1 MRILRTI
8 VSPRARDFID
18 RHYLNPPTGRGRRHL
33 PNTRNQ
39 AKNPDGCINPK
50 GLGSEYR
57 RGMLPLE
64 KEIRGR
70 YKYGQLLRLRLLRR
84 RGQHF
89 GQLALSIA
97 LQFGPL
103 LILAKLIREIIK
115 LPLIIAVNGTV
126 VHLPYK
132 QEHTHCYTG
141 YSQKH
146 ITKILIPFWRKA
158 DINQHRKA
166 SKPSVF

>member
-1 MRILRTI
+1 MSILRTI

-39 AKNPDGCINPK
+39 AKNPDGCIYPK
-50 GLGSEYR
+50 GLGNEYR

-70 YKYGQLLRLRLLRR
+70 HKYGQLLRLRLLRR
-84 RGQHF
+84 GGQHF

-97 LQFGPL
+97 LQFGPF
-103 LILAKLIREIIK
+103 LIFAKLIREIIK

-126 VHLPYK
+126 VHLPYE
-132 QEHTHCYTG
+132 QEQAHYYTG
-141 YSQKH
+141 YSNNH
-146 ITKILIPFWRKA
+146 STKIKTLKDLKA
-158 DINQHRKA
+158 DNSQLKIIFDAMHE
-166 SKPSVF
+166 